1 LEVAGRSRRE
11 HNTPKEEREK
21 KQSDVAAVAASE
33 TNRTNNANHERK
45 HTMLNNRS
53 RFIAAFALVALV
65 LTALPAL
72 AADGKVNVNTA
83 SAQQLAMLPHVG
95 PSVAERIVEHRA
107 KNGQF
112 KSIEDLA
119 LVKGIGDK
127 TLEQLKPYV
136 AISGETT
143 LSAKVKTGKTS
154 AAASSKS
161 PAAPAKD

>member
-1 LEVAGRSRRE
+1 MLNLRSR
-11 HNTPKEEREK
+11 T
-21 KQSDVAAVAASE
+21 VAA
-33 TNRTNNANHERK
+33 
-45 HTMLNNRS
+45 L
-53 RFIAAFALVALV
+53 ALVALV
-65 LTALPAL
+65 LTALPAM

-83 SAQQLAMLPHVG
+83 SAQQLALLPHVG

-127 TLEQLKPYV
+127 TLAQLKPYV

-143 LSAKVKTGKTS
+143 LAAKVKSGKTTP
-154 AAASSKS
+154 ATPSK
-161 PAAPAKD
+161 D

>member
-1 LEVAGRSRRE
+1 
-11 HNTPKEEREK
+11 
-21 KQSDVAAVAASE
+21 
-33 TNRTNNANHERK
+33 
-45 HTMLNNRS
+45 MLNNRS

-127 TLEQLKPYV
+127 TLDQLKPYV

-143 LSAKVKTGKTS
+143 LSAKVKSGKTA

-161 PAAPAKD
+161 PAKD